1 LFTALKLPVGEDV
14 QIDSLASGVPGR
26 LVGDFFTL
34 P

>member
-1 LFTALKLPVGEDV
+1 LITVIKLPAGEDV
-14 QIDSLASGVPGR
+14 QIDSLAAGVPGR